1 MSGMVGLWRAR
12 PAVAPLPLSCSEL
25 CPGHDADAG
34 SQVLGDVE
42 VPASGLRTKGSLE
55 RVGPHVPRPAP
66 RLQDFIA
73 PTLARDAAEYRSALA
88 PRQLPTLGI
97 GCRSHNRSG
106 EEGRGARQ
114 GRTRR
119 RGMGKTLRSVG
130 FVNLAG
136 RPASSPFLHASFS
149 RNHRVASSISPL
161 SLAWAP
167 AQLFPA
173 PGCKA
178 HQVGN
183 YEAFL
188 TAMLNAPCSSVPT
201 MAELRSSMRPAV

>member
-106 EEGRGARQ
+106 EEGREH
-114 GRTRR
+114 GREEL
-119 RGMGKTLRSVG
+119 GEGG
-130 FVNLAG
+130 WG
-136 RPASSPFLHASFS
+136 RLCE
-149 RNHRVASSISPL
+149 V
-161 SLAWAP
+161 
-167 AQLFPA
+167 
-173 PGCKA
+173 
-178 HQVGN
+178 
-183 YEAFL
+183 
-188 TAMLNAPCSSVPT
+188 
-201 MAELRSSMRPAV
+201 